1 MIEFIDFKRKF
12 KENEKEINEAIGR
25 VFERGWFILGPE
37 LEAFEK
43 EFAEFLGSKYVVGVN
58 SGTDAIFLA
67 LGALGIRK
75 EDEVITVS
83 HTATPT
89 ISAIRMAGATPIFV
103 DIKKED
109 MTIDP
114 ALIEKAITKK
124 TKAILPVHIYGCPAE
139 MEEILAIAK
148 KYNLKI
154 IEDACQAHGAKYK
167 NKMAGTIGDIGC
179 FSFYPTK
186 NLGAFGDGGAIATD
200 DEGLAL
206 KIRALRN
213 YGEVSKYNNESEGV
227 NSRLDEIQ
235 AACLRWGLKK
245 INDWNQKRKK
255 IAEIYLDKLKDL
267 TLILPFAGDK
277 ARTPIWHLFVIRTKK
292 RNELAEFLRKNG
304 IQALIHYPKSVFAQP
319 AYRFLNYKEADL
331 PISVKAAKEVLS
343 LPLYPELKE
352 KEVLEICEAVKSFYE
367 NQ

>member
-1 MIEFIDFKRKF
+1 MIEFVDFKRRF
-12 KENEKEINEAIGR
+12 KENEEEINEAIGR

-43 EFAEFLGSKYVVGVN
+43 EFAKFLGSKYAVGVN

-67 LGALGIRK
+67 LKALGVK
-75 EDEVITVS
+75 EGDEVITVS

-89 ISAIRMAGATPIFV
+89 ISAIRLAGATPVFV
-103 DIKKED
+103 DVDRED
-109 MTIDP
+109 MTINP
-114 ALIEKAITKK
+114 VLIGKAITKK
-124 TKAILPVHIYGCPAE
+124 TKAILPVHIFGCPAA

-148 KYNLKI
+148 KHNLKTV
-154 IEDACQAHGAKYK
+154 EDACQAHGAKYK
-167 NKMAGTIGDIGC
+167 NKMAGTIGNIGC

-206 KIRALRN
+206 KIKALRN
-213 YGEVSKYNNESEGV
+213 YGEASKYNNESEGV

-245 INDWNQKRKK
+245 INKWNQKRKK
-255 IAEIYLDKLKDL
+255 IAEIYFEKLRGLD
-267 TLILPFAGDK
+267 LILPFAGDK
-277 ARTPIWHLFVIRTKK
+277 SRMPSWHLFVVRTKK
-292 RNELAEFLRKNG
+292 RKELAEFLRKSG
-304 IQALIHYPKSVFAQP
+304 IQTLIHYPRSVFAQP
-319 AYRFLNYKEADL
+319 AYRFLNFSEADL
-331 PISVKAAKEVLS
+331 PVSTKVAKEVLS

-352 KEVLEICEAVKSFYE
+352 EEVLKICGAIKSFYE